1 MEKEETNKDGLN
13 LDKPDNVGSDDLK
26 IENNALKQL
35 LSENKET
42 MDALKNELT
51 QVKTTNAKLL
61 NQLNIAKEKPSVET
75 LLNGFNKYLKIFN
88 HFSPSIGKAAR
99 CWRAALWILL
109 NCFYSISTGT
119 PLIST
124 PASAEM
130 IIYFLPFSFLVL
142 IR

>member
-1 MEKEETNKDGLN
+1 MEEPNKVDPN
-13 LDKPDNVGSDDLK
+13 LDESKKVGNDDLK

-75 LLNGFNKYLKIFN
+75 LLNGFNKYNKK
-88 HFSPSIGKAAR
+88 GK
-99 CWRAALWILL
+99 
-109 NCFYSISTGT
+109 
-119 PLIST
+119 
-124 PASAEM
+124 
-130 IIYFLPFSFLVL
+130 
-142 IR
+142 

>member
-1 MEKEETNKDGLN
+1 MKKEETNKDGLN
-13 LDKPDNVGSDDLK
+13 LNKTENVGNDDLK

-75 LLNGFNKYLKIFN
+75 LLNGFNKYNKK
-88 HFSPSIGKAAR
+88 GK
-99 CWRAALWILL
+99 
-109 NCFYSISTGT
+109 
-119 PLIST
+119 
-124 PASAEM
+124 
-130 IIYFLPFSFLVL
+130 
-142 IR
+142 

>member
-1 MEKEETNKDGLN
+1 MEETNKVDPN
-13 LDKPDNVGSDDLK
+13 LDESKNVGNDDLK

-75 LLNGFNKYLKIFN
+75 LLNGFNKYNKK
-88 HFSPSIGKAAR
+88 GK
-99 CWRAALWILL
+99 
-109 NCFYSISTGT
+109 
-119 PLIST
+119 
-124 PASAEM
+124 
-130 IIYFLPFSFLVL
+130 
-142 IR
+142 

>member
-1 MEKEETNKDGLN
+1 MEETNKVDSN
-13 LDKPDNVGSDDLK
+13 LDETKNVGNDDLK

-75 LLNGFNKYLKIFN
+75 LLNGFNKYNKK
-88 HFSPSIGKAAR
+88 GK
-99 CWRAALWILL
+99 
-109 NCFYSISTGT
+109 
-119 PLIST
+119 
-124 PASAEM
+124 
-130 IIYFLPFSFLVL
+130 
-142 IR
+142 

>member
-13 LDKPDNVGSDDLK
+13 LDKSDDVGNDDLQ

-61 NQLNIAKEKPSVET
+61 NQLNIEKQKPSVET
-75 LLNGFNKYLKIFN
+75 LLNGFNKYNKK
-88 HFSPSIGKAAR
+88 GK
-99 CWRAALWILL
+99 
-109 NCFYSISTGT
+109 
-119 PLIST
+119 
-124 PASAEM
+124 
-130 IIYFLPFSFLVL
+130 
-142 IR
+142 

>member
-1 MEKEETNKDGLN
+1 MKENNKDGSN
-13 LDKPDNVGSDDLK
+13 LDKPEDVGNDDLQ

-75 LLNGFNKYLKIFN
+75 LLNGFNKYNKK
-88 HFSPSIGKAAR
+88 GK
-99 CWRAALWILL
+99 
-109 NCFYSISTGT
+109 
-119 PLIST
+119 
-124 PASAEM
+124 
-130 IIYFLPFSFLVL
+130 
-142 IR
+142 

>member
-1 MEKEETNKDGLN
+1 MDKEETNKDDLN
-13 LDKPDNVGSDDLK
+13 LDKSEDVGNDDLK

-75 LLNGFNKYLKIFN
+75 LLNGFNKYNKK
-88 HFSPSIGKAAR
+88 GK
-99 CWRAALWILL
+99 
-109 NCFYSISTGT
+109 
-119 PLIST
+119 
-124 PASAEM
+124 
-130 IIYFLPFSFLVL
+130 
-142 IR
+142 